1 MNKTNSFW
9 IGGIHS
15 VIAAIQNKSRKIRQ
29 VITTEKILELEKLKV
44 NYKVVEKK
52 KIIKIFKDQ
61 EFQFQNIAAEIDL
74 LERKNLEEEVAKQKI
89 KNIIILDGVNDPR
102 NIGSIVRTSVAFN
115 IDAIILK
122 DRDFKAT
129 SATMYKSACGGME
142 LINIFEV
149 INLNHA
155 INLLKKNNFW
165 IYGLDHEAK
174 SYLKVNQLSDKNA
187 YIFGSEGNGISK
199 KIKEKCD
206 YLIKLKTNPNM
217 QSLNVSNAVSATL
230 SVIAN
235 NLN

>member
-15 VIAAIQNKSRKIRQ
+15 VIAAIQNKSRKIKQ
-29 VITTEKILELEKLKV
+29 VITSEKILELEKLKV
-44 NYKVVEKK
+44 DYKIVDKK
-52 KIIKIFKDQ
+52 KILKIFKDQ
-61 EFQFQNIAAEIDL
+61 EFQFQNIAAEIEL
-74 LERKNLEEEVAKQKI
+74 LEKKNLDEEIAKQKI

-174 SYLKVNQLSDKNA
+174 SYLNANQLSDKNA
-187 YIFGSEGNGISK
+187 YIFGAEGGGISK

-235 NLN
+235 NLT

>member
-29 VITTEKILELEKLKV
+29 VITTEKFLELEKLKV
-44 NYKVVEKK
+44 NYKIVDKK

-74 LERKNLEEEVAKQKI
+74 LEGKNLEEEVAKQKI

-187 YIFGSEGNGISK
+187 YIFGAEGDGISK

-230 SVIAN
+230 SVITN
-235 NLN
+235 NLF

>member
-29 VITTEKILELEKLKV
+29 VITTEKNLELEKLKI
-44 NYKVVEKK
+44 NYRVVEKK

-74 LERKNLEEEVAKQKI
+74 LEQKNLEEEVAKQKF

-174 SYLKVNQLSDKNA
+174 SYLKVNQLLDKNV
-187 YIFGSEGNGISK
+187 YIFGAEGDGISK

-235 NLN
+235 NLP

>member
-187 YIFGSEGNGISK
+187 YIFGAEGDGISK

-230 SVIAN
+230 SVITN
-235 NLN
+235 NLF

>member
-15 VIAAIQNKSRKIRQ
+15 VIAAIQNKSRKIKQ
-29 VITTEKILELEKLKV
+29 VITSEKILELEKLKV
-44 NYKVVEKK
+44 DYKIVDKK
-52 KIIKIFKDQ
+52 KILKIFKDQ
-61 EFQFQNIAAEIDL
+61 EFQFQNIAAEIEL
-74 LERKNLEEEVAKQKI
+74 LEKKNLDEEIAKQKI

-129 SATMYKSACGGME
+129 SATMYKAACGGME
-142 LINIFEV
+142 LIKIFEV

-174 SYLKVNQLSDKNA
+174 SYLNVEQLSDKNVF
-187 YIFGSEGNGISK
+187 IFGAEGDGISK

-206 YLIKLKTNPNM
+206 YLIKLKTNPKM

-230 SVIAN
+230 GIVTN
-235 NLN
+235 N

>member
-29 VITTEKILELEKLKV
+29 DITTEKILELEKLKV

-174 SYLKVNQLSDKNA
+174 SYLNANQLSDKNA
-187 YIFGSEGNGISK
+187 YIFGAEGDGISK

-235 NLN
+235 NLT

>member
-1 MNKTNSFW
+1 
-9 IGGIHS
+9 
-15 VIAAIQNKSRKIRQ
+15 
-29 VITTEKILELEKLKV
+29 
-44 NYKVVEKK
+44 
-52 KIIKIFKDQ
+52 
-61 EFQFQNIAAEIDL
+61 
-74 LERKNLEEEVAKQKI
+74 
-89 KNIIILDGVNDPR
+89 
-102 NIGSIVRTSVAFN
+102 
-115 IDAIILK
+115 
-122 DRDFKAT
+122 
-129 SATMYKSACGGME
+129 MYKSACGGME

-174 SYLKVNQLSDKNA
+174 SYLNANQLSDKNA
-187 YIFGSEGNGISK
+187 YIFGAEGGGISK

-235 NLN
+235 NLT

>member
-29 VITTEKILELEKLKV
+29 VITTEKFLELEKLKV
-44 NYKVVEKK
+44 NYKIVDKK

-187 YIFGSEGNGISK
+187 YIFGAEGDGISK

-230 SVIAN
+230 SVITN
-235 NLN
+235 NLF